1 MHRSFSLNLTA
12 LSDLQ
17 VQRCIH
23 EVDDAQLC
31 GPRPPTG
38 PLKLV
43 KGLTNIQVL
52 EFPGLVNN
60 NTVIIMKVNM
70 ACGPVR

>member
-1 MHRSFSLNLTA
+1 MHRSFSLNLPA

-23 EVDDAQLC
+23 EVDHAQLC

-43 KGLTNIQVL
+43 KGPTNMQVL
-52 EFPGLVNN
+52 EFPGLVN
-60 NTVIIMKVNM
+60 TVIIMKVNT